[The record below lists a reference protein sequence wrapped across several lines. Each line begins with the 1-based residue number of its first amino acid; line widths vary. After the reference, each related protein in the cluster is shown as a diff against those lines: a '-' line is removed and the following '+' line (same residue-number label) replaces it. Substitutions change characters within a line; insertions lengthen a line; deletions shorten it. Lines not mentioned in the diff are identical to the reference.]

1 MPVSCHSRQQM
12 PEPCD
17 IKHLGQTK
25 EEARAYYGF
34 KDRDEEKYEDVG
46 DDQAEQ
52 AGSAAGA

>member
-1 MPVSCHSRQQM
+1 M

-34 KDRDEEKYEDVG
+34 KDRDEEECEDVG

-52 AGSAAGA
+52 AGSAAGPEQGWD